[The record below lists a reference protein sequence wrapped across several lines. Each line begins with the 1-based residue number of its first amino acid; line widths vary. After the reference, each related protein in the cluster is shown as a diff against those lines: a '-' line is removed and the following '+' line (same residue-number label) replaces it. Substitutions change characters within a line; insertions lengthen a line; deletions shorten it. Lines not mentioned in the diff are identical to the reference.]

1 MMTDKESF
9 WLLVLLLCAAI
20 QGGLYFSDGTYFP
33 ADDTYFHLARIEG
46 IAEGLRDGVFPVW
59 INGFLL
65 NGYGVPE
72 GIMYPDTLL
81 YLPGILRLTGMSLSG
96 AYSVYWLV
104 ITFLGMYSCY
114 FAYNRWLGS
123 PCGGCAAA
131 VLYSSC
137 YFLLWNHG
145 ISAGLSAAMAFLPLT
160 VFGMWSVLKGRW
172 QYWYLGTAGLCI
184 VCQSHLISLLLLLPV
199 AACLLVMYGRN
210 LSQPV
215 RCRGFFKLLFFSLL
229 LNLWRLV
236 PLLDFYPRMQ
246 FHISDTQHYFG
257 GNLSSLHYM
266 TFSLDEMLHNGF
278 MWGWPL
284 ILMMLVVLCGSC
296 CGYAGGG
303 YGIRGWHGT
312 LLLCSVITLGMWQG
326 FPWQLLE
333 SLPVLGTFLPKFQFP
348 MRFISLGLVPLVYYL
363 AGYAAALAE
372 KWQQCR
378 WLLAAAC
385 IAAACLSL
393 YLNAAMELAIRGD
406 YFPKSRGYACIEAL
420 PSTGA
425 YNYEDYLYADVS
437 FDRLRNRD
445 GSRRT
450 GADLYTEAEVVSFA
464 RQGSRLELAYCSE
477 YDTAVELP
485 LFFFEGYRGELEDG
499 SSAVIGETAEHIM
512 TVMLPAGEHYL
523 SVWYEGQWYY
533 GTACQLSFFGTLL
546 FALCVF
552 RRYLGEG

>member
-1 MMTDKESF
+1 MTDTENF
-9 WLLVLLLCAAI
+9 WLPVLFLCTVI
-20 QGGLYFSDGTYFP
+20 QGALYFSAGTYFP

-46 IAEGLRDGVFPVW
+46 IAGGLRDGVFPVW

-65 NGYGVPE
+65 DGYGVPE

-81 YLPGILRLTGMSLSG
+81 YLPGILRLAGMSLSG
-96 AYSVYWLV
+96 AYSVYWLG

-114 FAYNRWLGS
+114 FAYSRWLGS
-123 PCGGCAAA
+123 PFGGCVAA

-137 YFLLWNHG
+137 YLLLWNHG
-145 ISAGLSAAMAFLPLT
+145 ISAGLSAAMAFFPLT
-160 VFGMWSVLKGRW
+160 VFGLWSVLRGRW

-184 VCQSHLISLLLLLPV
+184 ICQSHLISLLLLLPV

-385 IAAACLSL
+385 IAVACLSL
-393 YLNAAMELAIRGD
+393 YLSAAMELAIHGE
-406 YFPKSRGYACIEAL
+406 YFPKSRGYACIDAL

-425 YNYEDYLYADVS
+425 YNYEDYLYADVH

-450 GADLYTEAEVVSFA
+450 GTDLYTEAEVIYFA
-464 RQGSRLELAYCSE
+464 RQGSRLELAYSSE
-477 YDTAVELP
+477 YDTVAELP
-485 LFFFEGYRGELEDG
+485 LFFYEGYRGEFEDG
-499 SSAVIGETAEHIM
+499 SRAAIGETAEHIM
-512 TVMLPAGEHYL
+512 TVMLPAGGHHL
-523 SVWYEGQWYY
+523 SVRYEGQWYY
-533 GTACQLSFFGTLL
+533 VAACQLSFGGMLL
-546 FALCVF
+546 FVLCIF
-552 RRYLGEG
+552 RRRTGEE